1 MNDPKEPTVTRRR
14 SERHPLD
21 LFSLIAGILFLGIGI
36 IFVVDEAAPDAS
48 IDVGWV
54 LAALLIGLGLA
65 GALGS
70 LVRPRRNGD
79 AADPD
84 TGDDADAGQPEQQEV
99 SP

>member
-1 MNDPKEPTVTRRR
+1 MNEHEERSMSTLRRD
-14 SERHPLD
+14 RHAFD
-21 LFSLIAGILFLGIGI
+21 LFSLIAGIVFLGVGLV
-36 IFVVDEAAPDAS
+36 FVLEEASPDGSVDA
-48 IDVGWV
+48 GWV

-79 AADPD
+79 AAPAPA
-84 TGDDADAGQPEQQEV
+84 ADAGQPDREEI

>member
-1 MNDPKEPTVTRRR
+1 MTDPKQQTVPRRR

-79 AADPD
+79 APAE
-84 TGDDADAGQPEQQEV
+84 GQPEEEV
-99 SP
+99 VE